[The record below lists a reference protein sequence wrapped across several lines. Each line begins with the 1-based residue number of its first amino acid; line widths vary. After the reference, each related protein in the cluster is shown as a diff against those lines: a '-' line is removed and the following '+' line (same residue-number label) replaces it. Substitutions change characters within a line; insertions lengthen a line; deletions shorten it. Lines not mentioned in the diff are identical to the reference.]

1 MKYTTAQAFRQALEE
16 RIRREYK
23 GRDIPRIR
31 KMIAFERLMARLD
44 ERWILKGGYAVQL
57 WTEKA
62 RTTQDVD
69 LLATETPR
77 QEIEDSFRETLD
89 TDIGDYFYFI
99 SSEQGLIGDDVDSV
113 RFQVTTRVAGR
124 IFERFHV
131 DVGISDPLVQ
141 PVEYLTP
148 PNFLAFAQITTK
160 PIPCYSIYQ
169 HIAEKVHA
177 IWRPRTVQS
186 SRVKD
191 LVDLVLFANLASD
204 IQADKLREVI
214 TLIFNDRGDQVPDS
228 FHKFPNEWHQRYN
241 RLAKEINLDILDFQE
256 ATQTA
261 SSFISPVLSGNVA
274 GLAWNSAIWKWDTLG
289 NAGVP

>member
-23 GRDIPRIR
+23 GRDIPRFR

-69 LLATETPR
+69 LLATATPP
-77 QEIEDSFRETLD
+77 QEIEDSFREALD

-191 LVDLVLFANLASD
+191 LEP
-204 IQADKLREVI
+204 IRI
-214 TLIFNDRGDQVPDS
+214 LIF
-228 FHKFPNEWHQRYN
+228 
-241 RLAKEINLDILDFQE
+241 
-256 ATQTA
+256 
-261 SSFISPVLSGNVA
+261 
-274 GLAWNSAIWKWDTLG
+274 
-289 NAGVP
+289 